1 MSTKPILYVFGHSVW
16 SAAAELAAAELFSE
30 GDIEYKTVNLM
41 EGENFA
47 PSFIKKN
54 PNATLPTLE
63 AEGQVY
69 TSTLEVTSYFVKK
82 ASTKVKPANPEL
94 IEILHADNIDP
105 NTALFLFRDDD
116 EHKAKSEL
124 GMGFLGGR
132 QAALEKYSVH
142 PEAEPHKSFYDEK
155 IAANGAF
162 LTLYQGKSSKDDFF
176 AQSRAHFNNIATFFK
191 GPLLS
196 YLPESGFIGGE
207 IPGEDDYHLG
217 AWLTRIAAS
226 VGAKN
231 KDDAIP
237 AFEKGFGEQV
247 PAKIVSYWEA
257 WTERPSWIKV
267 YPVLH

>member
-1 MSTKPILYVFGHSVW
+1 
-16 SAAAELAAAELFSE
+16 
-30 GDIEYKTVNLM
+30 
-41 EGENFA
+41 
-47 PSFIKKN
+47 
-54 PNATLPTLE
+54 
-63 AEGQVY
+63 
-69 TSTLEVTSYFVKK
+69 
-82 ASTKVKPANPEL
+82 
-94 IEILHADNIDP
+94 
-105 NTALFLFRDDD
+105 
-116 EHKAKSEL
+116 
-124 GMGFLGGR
+124 MGFLGGR

-142 PEAEPHKSFYDEK
+142 PEAEPHKSFYDER

-176 AQSRAHFNNIATFFK
+176 AKSHAHFNNIATFFK

-237 AFEKGFGEQV
+237 AFEKGFGERV
-247 PAKIVSYWEA
+247 PAKIVSYWKA

-267 YPVLH
+267 YPELH